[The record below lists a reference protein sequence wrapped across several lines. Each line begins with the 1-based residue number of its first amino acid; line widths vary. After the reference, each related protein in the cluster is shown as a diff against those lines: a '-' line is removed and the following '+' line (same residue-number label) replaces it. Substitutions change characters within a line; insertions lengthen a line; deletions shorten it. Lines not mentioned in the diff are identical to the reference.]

1 MPKTKNRFTFKIIL
15 SYLVLGALAVVVGY
29 FIYSEFKNYVI
40 NPTEKTEEKKFFAT
54 GSLVNLVYEA
64 DSFSRLALLTQKEE
78 DYKKYITLSDSLFE
92 KVETIKLL
100 TNDESQKR
108 QLDSV
113 RELLTEKKK
122 NIEQLRILKITNSKD
137 TSLDDILNEFKKL
150 DNSMGK
156 LTLETFVENPAALTP
171 KERSFWNSYID
182 IINQN
187 NEVDTTQV
195 QARMVDSMLAQSR
208 YLVAEAKRENS
219 RAQRSL
225 QQKENELI
233 RSDLT
238 LSSQLRLLITNFEAE
253 NTKLNN
259 LEKTKREASVARTVT
274 ILQGAA
280 VVGFVVILLFTY
292 FILSDFFRAERFKQ
306 SLEKSKKYAED
317 LLKSREQLIATVS
330 HDLKTPLNTIVG
342 YTGLMENTPLSEK
355 QHHYVNQIHSGSE
368 YVSKLVN
375 DLLDFSKL
383 EAGKLKMESVP
394 FSLENLLQQT
404 TETYRDMYSEKKVEL
419 LVTIAPELQ
428 EKVFESDP
436 LRMQQILNNLVGN
449 AFKFTET
456 GSIELKATLQKARK
470 KSVRVKIDVIDTGIG
485 ISEEKQQLI
494 FKEFTQAEADTGKKF
509 GGYGLGLA
517 ISKKLA
523 SLLDG
528 SLKVKSEPNKG
539 STFTLKIPLKKSDRA
554 VRKLT
559 KKPETVFKGLKA
571 VVFDDD
577 PAMRTMLSE
586 LFGQMNIEVHDFEK
600 FSAFEKAKEIYFDFV
615 LTDIQMPTTSGF
627 EILKHLKNGAIKN
640 YSNQPIIAMTGSR
653 EHSRQNYLDKG
664 FSEVLQKPF
673 TKKNLALVLE
683 KVLPSF
689 VSNSSKKIKTYPSED
704 ALKDKSIQTVRHE
717 KSELYD
723 LSLLRSFLD
732 TDEALDDVLQVFY
745 TQTKK
750 DIAELER
757 FVEREKLENVGQTVH
772 RMLTMCRQISA
783 KKVIPLLETLEVISE
798 EGNKELPFLF
808 EDLKVE
814 INKLLT
820 ALQQD
825 H

>member
-1 MPKTKNRFTFKIIL
+1 MPKTKNKFTFKIIL

-29 FIYSEFKNYVI
+29 FIYSEYKNYLS
-40 NPTEKTEEKKFFAT
+40 NTSEKTEEKKFFAT
-54 GSLVNLVYEA
+54 GSLINLVYEA
-64 DSFSRLALLTQKEE
+64 DSFSRLALLTQKEA
-78 DYKKYITLSDSLFE
+78 DYNKYITLSDSLFE
-92 KVETIKLL
+92 KIENIKLL
-100 TNDESQKR
+100 TSYEYQKK

-122 NIEQLRILKITNSKD
+122 NIKQLRILKITNSKD

-150 DNSMGK
+150 DTSMGK

-195 QARMVDSMLAQSR
+195 QARVVDSMLAQSR

-219 RAQRSL
+219 RSRLAL

-233 RSDLT
+233 RNDLT
-238 LSSQLRLLITNFEAE
+238 LSSQLRRIITDFEAE
-253 NTKLNN
+253 NIKLNN
-259 LEKTKREASVARTVT
+259 EEKENKEASVKRTVT

-280 VVGFVVILLFTY
+280 VVGFIVILLFTY
-292 FILSDFFRAERFKQ
+292 FILSDFFRAERFKK
-306 SLEKSKKYAED
+306 SLEKAKLYAED

-342 YTGLMENTPLSEK
+342 YTGLMENTALSEK
-355 QHHYVNQIHSGSE
+355 QHHYINQINSGSQ

-404 TETYRDMYSEKKVEL
+404 AETYRDVYSDKQVEL

-428 EKVFESDP
+428 NKVFESDP
-436 LRMQQILNNLVGN
+436 LRMQQILYNLVGN

-470 KSVRVKIDVIDTGIG
+470 KSIRVKIDVIDTGIG

-494 FKEFTQAEADTGKKF
+494 FKEFTQAEADTAKKF

-528 SLKVKSEPNKG
+528 SLKVKSEPNEG
-539 STFTLKIPLKKSDRA
+539 STFTLQIPLKKSDRTLRNS
-554 VRKLT
+554 VKT
-559 KKPETVFKGLKA
+559 PETAFKNLKV

-586 LFGQMNIEVHDFEK
+586 LFEQMDIEVRDFEK
-600 FSAFEKAKEIYFDFV
+600 FSTFEKTKEIDFDFV
-615 LTDIQMPTTSGF
+615 LTDIQMPTTNGF
-627 EILKHLKNGAIKN
+627 EILEHLKNGVVKN
-640 YSNQPIIAMTGSR
+640 YTNQPLIAMTGSR
-653 EHSRQNYLDKG
+653 EHSQQTYLDKG
-664 FSEVLQKPF
+664 FAAVLQKPF
-673 TKKNLALVLE
+673 TKGDLLAALQKLF
-683 KVLPSF
+683 PSNF
-689 VSNSSKKIKTYPSED
+689 SNASEE
-704 ALKDKSIQTVRHE
+704 ASVKAPKE
-717 KSELYD
+717 KSNFYD
-723 LSLLRSFLD
+723 LSLLKSFLD
-732 TDEALDDVLQVFY
+732 TDEALLDVLTVFY
-745 TQTKK
+745 AETKK
-750 DIAELER
+750 DMAQLKASIEE
-757 FVEREKLENVGQTVH
+757 ENIENISQTAH
-772 RMLTMCRQISA
+772 KMLTMCRQIDA
-783 KKVIPLLETLEVISE
+783 KKVIPILETLEDISAE
-798 EGNKELPFLF
+798 EKSQLPSLF
-808 EDLKVE
+808 ENLKLE
-814 INKLLT
+814 INNLIT
-820 ALQQD
+820 DLQQK

>member
-29 FIYSEFKNYVI
+29 FIYSEYKNYVI

-64 DSFSRLALLTQKEE
+64 DSFSRLALLTQKEK

-156 LTLETFVENPAALTP
+156 LTLETFVENPAALSP

-187 NEVDTTQV
+187 NDVDTTQV

-233 RSDLT
+233 RNDLT

-306 SLEKSKKYAED
+306 SLEKSKKYAEN

-342 YTGLMENTPLSEK
+342 YTGLMENTSLSEK
-355 QHHYVNQIHSGSE
+355 QHHYINQIHSGSE

-404 TETYRDMYSEKKVEL
+404 TETYRDIYSEKKVEL
-419 LVTIAPELQ
+419 LVTIDPYLQ
-428 EKVFESDP
+428 NRVFESDP

-456 GSIELKATLQKARK
+456 GSIELKASLLKARK

-494 FKEFTQAEADTGKKF
+494 FKEFTQAEADTAKKF

-528 SLKVKSEPNKG
+528 SLKVESKPGEG
-539 STFTLKIPLKKSDRA
+539 STFTLQIPLKKSDRT
-554 VRKLT
+554 VRNST
-559 KKPETVFKGLKA
+559 KTSETAFKNLKA
-571 VVFDDD
+571 IVFDDD

-586 LFGQMNIEVHDFEK
+586 LFGQMNIEIRDFEK
-600 FSAFEKAKEIYFDFV
+600 YSTFEKGEKTDFDFV

-627 EILKHLKNGAIKN
+627 EILENFKKGAINN
-640 YSNQPIIAMTGSR
+640 YNNQPIIAMTGSR
-653 EHSRQNYLDKG
+653 EHTRKAYFDKG
-664 FSEVLQKPF
+664 FTEVLQKPF
-673 TKKNLALVLE
+673 TKNDLVSVLE
-683 KVLPSF
+683 KVLPSSISS
-689 VSNSSKKIKTYPSED
+689 VKKQSNSSE
-704 ALKDKSIQTVRHE
+704 TVTTPQPAQRARQE
-717 KSELYD
+717 KSDLYD
-723 LSLLRSFLD
+723 LSLLRSFLE
-732 TDEALDDVLQVFY
+732 TDEALNDVLEVFY

-750 DIAELER
+750 DMVELKGFIEGKN
-757 FVEREKLENVGQTVH
+757 REEVSQTAH

-783 KKVIPLLETLEVISE
+783 HKVIPILEALETIPEEEKSNLAPLYKGLQLEI
-798 EGNKELPFLF
+798 K
-808 EDLKVE
+808 
-814 INKLLT
+814 KLLT
-820 ALQQD
+820 ALQQN

>member
-29 FIYSEFKNYVI
+29 FIYSEYKNYVI

-64 DSFSRLALLTQKEE
+64 DSFSRLALLTQKEK

-156 LTLETFVENPAALTP
+156 LTLETFVENPAALSP

-187 NEVDTTQV
+187 NDVDTTQV

-233 RSDLT
+233 RNDLT

-306 SLEKSKKYAED
+306 SLEKSKKYAEN

-342 YTGLMENTPLSEK
+342 YTGLMENTSLSEK
-355 QHHYVNQIHSGSE
+355 QHHYINQIHSGSE

-404 TETYRDMYSEKKVEL
+404 TETYRDIYSEKKVEL
-419 LVTIAPELQ
+419 LVTIDPYLQ
-428 EKVFESDP
+428 NRVFESDP

-456 GSIELKATLQKARK
+456 GSIELKASLLKARK

-494 FKEFTQAEADTGKKF
+494 FKEFTQAEADTAKKF

-528 SLKVKSEPNKG
+528 SLKVESKPGEG
-539 STFTLKIPLKKSDRA
+539 STFTLQIPLKKSDRT
-554 VRKLT
+554 VRNST
-559 KKPETVFKGLKA
+559 KTSETAFKNLKA
-571 VVFDDD
+571 IVFDDD

-586 LFGQMNIEVHDFEK
+586 LFGQMNIEIRDFEK
-600 FSAFEKAKEIYFDFV
+600 YSTFEKGEKTDFDFV

-627 EILKHLKNGAIKN
+627 EILENFKKGAINN
-640 YSNQPIIAMTGSR
+640 YNNQPIIAMTGSR
-653 EHSRQNYLDKG
+653 EHTRKAYFDKG
-664 FSEVLQKPF
+664 FTEVLQKPF
-673 TKKNLALVLE
+673 TKNDLVSVLE
-683 KVLPSF
+683 KVLPSSISS
-689 VSNSSKKIKTYPSED
+689 VKKQSNSSE
-704 ALKDKSIQTVRHE
+704 TVTTPQPAQPARQE
-717 KSELYD
+717 KSDLYD
-723 LSLLRSFLD
+723 LSLLRSFLE
-732 TDEALDDVLQVFY
+732 TDEALNDVLEVFY

-750 DIAELER
+750 DMVELKGFIEGKN
-757 FVEREKLENVGQTVH
+757 REEVSQTAH

-783 KKVIPLLETLEVISE
+783 HKVIPILEALETIPEEEKSNLAPLYKGLQLEI
-798 EGNKELPFLF
+798 K
-808 EDLKVE
+808 
-814 INKLLT
+814 KLLT
-820 ALQQD
+820 ALQQN

>member
-29 FIYSEFKNYVI
+29 FIYSEYKNYLS
-40 NPTEKTEEKKFFAT
+40 NTTEKTEEKKFFAT
-54 GSLVNLVYEA
+54 GSLINLVYEA

-78 DYKKYITLSDSLFE
+78 DYNKYITLSDSLFE
-92 KVETIKLL
+92 KIENIKLL
-100 TNDESQKR
+100 TSYDYQKK

-122 NIEQLRILKITNSKD
+122 NIKQLRILKITNSQD

-150 DNSMGK
+150 DTSMGK
-156 LTLETFVENPAALTP
+156 LTLETFVENPSILSP
-171 KERSFWNSYID
+171 KERAFWNSYID

-195 QARMVDSMLAQSR
+195 QTRVVDSMLAQSR

-219 RAQRSL
+219 RSRLAL

-233 RSDLT
+233 RNDLT
-238 LSSQLRLLITNFEAE
+238 LSSQLRRIITDFEAE
-253 NTKLNN
+253 NIKLNN
-259 LEKTKREASVARTVT
+259 QEKENKEASVERTVT

-342 YTGLMENTPLSEK
+342 YTGLMENTSLSEK
-355 QHHYVNQIHSGSE
+355 QHHYINQINSGSQ

-404 TETYRDMYSEKKVEL
+404 AETYRDIYSDKQVQL
-419 LVTIAPELQ
+419 LVTVAPELQ
-428 EKVFESDP
+428 NKVFESDP

-470 KSVRVKIDVIDTGIG
+470 KTVRVKIDIIDTGIG
-485 ISEEKQQLI
+485 ISKEKQQLI
-494 FKEFTQAEADTGKKF
+494 FKEFTQAEADTAKKF

-528 SLKVKSEPNKG
+528 SLKVKSKPNKG
-539 STFTLKIPLKKSDRA
+539 STFTLQMPLKKSDRTIRNS
-554 VRKLT
+554 VKT
-559 KKPETVFKGLKA
+559 PETAFKNLKA

-577 PAMRTMLSE
+577 PAMRTMLTE
-586 LFGQMNIEVHDFEK
+586 LFEQMNIEVRDFEK
-600 FSAFEKAKEIYFDFV
+600 FSTFKKWKEMNFDFV
-615 LTDIQMPTTSGF
+615 LTDIQMPTTNGF
-627 EILKHLKNGAIKN
+627 EILEHLKNGVVKN
-640 YSNQPIIAMTGSR
+640 YTNQPLIAMTGSR
-653 EHSRQNYLDKG
+653 EHSKQTYLDKG
-664 FSEVLQKPF
+664 FAAVLQKPF
-673 TKKNLALVLE
+673 TKGDLLAALQKLFPNNFSNTSE
-683 KVLPSF
+683 KTS
-689 VSNSSKKIKTYPSED
+689 SNS
-704 ALKDKSIQTVRHE
+704 LKE
-717 KSELYD
+717 KSDLYD
-723 LSLLRSFLD
+723 LTLLKSFLE
-732 TDEALDDVLQVFY
+732 TEKALQEVLTVFY
-745 TQTKK
+745 SETKK
-750 DIAELER
+750 DMAQLKAFIEE
-757 FVEREKLENVGQTVH
+757 ENIEDISQTAH
-772 RMLTMCRQISA
+772 KMLTMCRQIDA
-783 KKVIPLLETLEVISE
+783 KKVIPILEKLEDISVE
-798 EGNKELPFLF
+798 EKSNLPSLF
-808 EDLKVE
+808 KDLDIE
-814 INKLLT
+814 INTLITNLK
-820 ALQQD
+820 QSD
-825 H
+825 